1 MISNELYIDR
11 IILTQRKYIKTYI
24 YFACSLILIGILIII
39 FALLFFQN
47 TADDTVKLIVGIGGG
62 FISTLSSLPIKEVV
76 NRKSKIELFLDFRNQ
91 QIVHSEQEISKIND
105 LIWKTIE
112 KIALE

>member
-47 TADDTVKLIVGIGGG
+47 TADDAVKLIVGIGGG